1 MCDDH
6 DAVDDHGKGDDGHE
20 NDDDDMVYNNDD
32 GDDQGKGE
40 MTMNDD
46 DAVMSMS
53 RLEEVDLLT
62 DLPESLREM
71 QEELL
76 QVLLT

>member
-1 MCDDH
+1 M
-6 DAVDDHGKGDDGHE
+6 A
-20 NDDDDMVYNNDD
+20 
-32 GDDQGKGE
+32 
-40 MTMNDD
+40 
-46 DAVMSMS
+46 MS

-76 QVLLT
+76 QVVLTYLKRQFHKSAGQSTLFMTNEQYRISVTTK

>member
-1 MCDDH
+1 MIIMLMMTKE
-6 DAVDDHGKGDDGHE
+6 VVIMMMIWFIT
-20 NDDDDMVYNNDD
+20 MV
-32 GDDQGKGE
+32 
-40 MTMNDD
+40 M
-46 DAVMSMS
+46 AMS

-76 QVLLT
+76 QVYLT

>member
-1 MCDDH
+1 M
-6 DAVDDHGKGDDGHE
+6 
-20 NDDDDMVYNNDD
+20 
-32 GDDQGKGE
+32 
-40 MTMNDD
+40 MTMILMMMWFITMMM
-46 DAVMSMS
+46 AMS

-76 QVLLT
+76 QVYFT

>member
-1 MCDDH
+1 
-6 DAVDDHGKGDDGHE
+6 V
-20 NDDDDMVYNNDD
+20 VYNYDD
-32 GDDQGKGE
+32 GDDQGKGDDHD
-40 MTMNDD
+40 TDD
-46 DAVMSMS
+46 DDDVVVTMVMAMS

>member
-1 MCDDH
+1 
-6 DAVDDHGKGDDGHE
+6 
-20 NDDDDMVYNNDD
+20 MV
-32 GDDQGKGE
+32 
-40 MTMNDD
+40 M
-46 DAVMSMS
+46 VMS

-76 QVLLT
+76 QVPYY